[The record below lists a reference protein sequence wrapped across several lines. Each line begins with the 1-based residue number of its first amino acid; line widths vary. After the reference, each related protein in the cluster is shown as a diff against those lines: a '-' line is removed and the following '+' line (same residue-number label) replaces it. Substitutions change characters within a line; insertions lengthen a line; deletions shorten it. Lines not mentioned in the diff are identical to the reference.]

1 MTVDIK
7 DFEKLEL
14 KVGEIL
20 RVDDMKRATEVLSE
34 AGVRV
39 ATGEEI
45 QQI

>member
-1 MTVDIK
+1 VTAKAERAM
-7 DFEKLEL
+7 L
-14 KVGEIL
+14 IL
-20 RVDDMKRATEVLSE
+20 RVDDLNGAANVLSE